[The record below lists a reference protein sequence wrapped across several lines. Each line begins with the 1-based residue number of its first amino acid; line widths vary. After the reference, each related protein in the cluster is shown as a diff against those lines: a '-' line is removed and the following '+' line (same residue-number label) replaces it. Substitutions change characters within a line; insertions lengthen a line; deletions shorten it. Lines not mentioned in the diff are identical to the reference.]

1 MDKSKIK
8 VGILGI
14 GNCASSLV
22 QGLEYYKINDTENGL
37 ISDVIGGY
45 RVSDIEIVA
54 AFDINKNKVGLD
66 LSEAIFAEPNNTT
79 KFSEVPKLDIEVSPG
94 KTLDGIGKFVKDIID
109 PVEDSE
115 VIVEVLKSSGAEI
128 LVNLLPVGSDE
139 AVKFY
144 AECAIEA
151 NVGFINCI
159 PVFIARDKE
168 WYQKFA
174 DNNVPLIGDDIKSQV
189 GATIVHRALAQL
201 FSDRGIN
208 LKRSYQLNVG
218 GNMDFLN
225 MLEEDRLQTKRTSK
239 TTSVTSVAN
248 KGKGMDK
255 GSVRIGPSDYVE
267 WLEDRKKAFIRLE
280 GEAFGG
286 VPLNIELQLE
296 VWDSPNSAGVV
307 IDAIRYM
314 KFFAKKKDL
323 KSPQWI
329 RNIKGKNYPK
339 WRIDTLISS
348 KKYSNLVFIKNGGW
362 HFTYLKTPEHL
373 EKKLLNFANTSIDV
387 SDAVSYT
394 HLTLPTN
401 REV

>member
-1 MDKSKIK
+1 MENSKIK
-8 VGILGI
+8 VAVVGV

-45 RVSDIEIVA
+45 RVADIEIVA
-54 AFDINKNKVGLD
+54 AFDINKSKVGKD
-66 LSEAIFAEPNNTT
+66 LSEAIFSEPNNTI
-79 KFSEVPKLDIEVSPG
+79 KFSEVPTLNVEVSPG
-94 KTLDGIGKFVKDIID
+94 KTLDGIGKFVKEIID
-109 PVEDSE
+109 PVDDSSS
-115 VIVEVLKSSGAEI
+115 VIEVLKTSGAEI

-139 AVKFY
+139 AVKYY
-144 AECAIEA
+144 ANCAIEA
-151 NVGFINCI
+151 KVGFINCI
-159 PVFIARDKE
+159 PVFIARDKD
-168 WYQKFA
+168 WYQKFR
-174 DNNVPLIGDDIKSQV
+174 DNNIPLIGDDIKSQV

-201 FSDRGIN
+201 FSDRGLN
-208 LKRSYQLNVG
+208 LKHSYQLNVG

-248 KGKGMDK
+248 KGKGMEK
-255 GSVRIGPSDYVE
+255 GTVRIGPSDYVE

-314 KFFAKKKDL
+314 KFFSMKNDL
-323 KSPQWI
+323 KSLDLVSAWLMKAPAEAA
-329 RNIKGKNYPK
+329 K
-339 WRIDTLISS
+339 DTETL
-348 KKYSNLVFIKNGGW
+348 
-362 HFTYLKTPEHL
+362 
-373 EKKLLNFANTSIDV
+373 KKLHELTHID
-387 SDAVSYT
+387 SK
-394 HLTLPTN
+394 
-401 REV
+401 

>member
-115 VIVEVLKSSGAEI
+115 VVVEVLKSSGAEI

-255 GSVRIGPSDYVE
+255 GSVRIGPSDNIGLKHRGYFHE
-267 WLEDRKKAFIRLE
+267 NN
-280 GEAFGG
+280 
-286 VPLNIELQLE
+286 LN
-296 VWDSPNSAGVV
+296 S
-307 IDAIRYM
+307 
-314 KFFAKKKDL
+314 FF
-323 KSPQWI
+323 
-329 RNIKGKNYPK
+329 
-339 WRIDTLISS
+339 
-348 KKYSNLVFIKNGGW
+348 
-362 HFTYLKTPEHL
+362 
-373 EKKLLNFANTSIDV
+373 
-387 SDAVSYT
+387 
-394 HLTLPTN
+394 
-401 REV
+401 